1 VELAV
6 LLPFLCFLLIIA
18 VDFARIFYF
27 SLTVTNCAR
36 NGAAYGS
43 QSPTYAMDTSGI
55 TTAATMDAGN
65 LNSTLMTVSSKTDSA
80 TPPTYVDVT
89 VSYPFTTI
97 TSFPGITSRTTLTRT
112 VRMLVVPLLPN
123 FTAPAP

>member
-1 VELAV
+1 MELAV

-43 QSPTYAMDTSGI
+43 QSPTYAVDTSGI

-112 VRMLVVPLLPN
+112 VRMLVVPMLPN